1 MSSIGTMRPTGS
13 PPGRPS
19 WSTKWRSW
27 RMRRVSGRPIRR
39 GLDTFDDLLAEA
51 VVLVGSAGLRREG
64 EDRLLVGGTLFEA
77 NALADRG
84 AEHPVA
90 EDVGDRLLHV
100 ARERRA
106 LVM

>member
-1 MSSIGTMRPTGS
+1 
-13 PPGRPS
+13 
-19 WSTKWRSW
+19 
-27 RMRRVSGRPIRR
+27 MRRVSGRPIRR
-39 GLDTFDDLLAEA
+39 GLDTFDVLLAEA

-64 EDRLLVGGTLFEA
+64 EDRLLVGRTLFEA

-84 AEHPVA
+84 AEHAVA

-106 LVM
+106 LVVQRDHRAQQLQVRIWTRADLVDRL